1 MTDSPAN
8 AGQTPDGSAIV
19 APVEPLL
26 VSIVLPCYR
35 EAAPVLR
42 RALDSVLNQTYP
54 NIEFILVV
62 DDPDDQVKI
71 AFLKELAEADD
82 RIRVIVNNQNLGPW
96 ASYNRGVREARGAI
110 IAIQDSDDVSEPTRI
125 EVLTRFLLEHPS
137 VGVVGSALEYVNE
150 AGERT
155 LLRRTYP
162 SDPADAIRRYCPLA
176 HPTTLRW
183 ARLFAT
189 HGYYDESR
197 AYRHA
202 ADYEL
207 WFRWQIGGVRMAN
220 VPDPLYLYY
229 QSDANFKALNVRP
242 ILRDTIR
249 IKARYARRLRFGI
262 GDYLWLAVETLAS
275 VLPARAIVAAFYAV
289 NRRRS
294 TELAN
299 RVEASANSTQGP
311 EYTRRLRQ
319 PGSRWKKLL
328 NVQAPY
334 RWNVRR
340 LGLGFVLDVGCG
352 IGRNLAHLDGR
363 GVGVDH
369 NPHSVAEARARGLE
383 AYTAEEFTH
392 TKWSRRGSF
401 DSLFCAHV
409 LEHMGLDEA
418 RGLLLDY
425 LPLVKSGGMLIIIVP
440 QAAGFRSDATHVEYL
455 DPARLATLTEP
466 LPIDLERIF
475 SFPFPAWSGRVF
487 RYNETVAVYRLR
499 DDPDVREG
507 KP

>member
-1 MTDSPAN
+1 MPDEMTDSSAASDPIPVV
-8 AGQTPDGSAIV
+8 PDAER
-19 APVEPLL
+19 PL
-26 VSIVLPCYR
+26 VSVVLPCYR

-54 NIEFILVV
+54 NIEIILVV

-82 RIRVIVNNQNLGPW
+82 RIRVILNPQNLGPW
-96 ASYNRGVREARGAI
+96 GSYNRGAREARGAI

-137 VGVVGSALEYVNE
+137 VGVVGSALEYVDE

-207 WFRWQIGGVRMAN
+207 WCRWQIAGVRMAN

-262 GDYLWLAVETLAS
+262 GDYLWLAAETVAS
-275 VLPARAIVAAFYAV
+275 AMPARAVVAAFYAV

-294 TELAN
+294 AGLASRIEPN
-299 RVEASANSTQGP
+299 VNSTQGP

-383 AYTAEEFTH
+383 AYTAEEFAH

-401 DSLFCAHV
+401 DSLLCAHV
-409 LEHMGLDEA
+409 LEHMHMDEA
-418 RGLLLDY
+418 RTLLLDY
-425 LPLVKSGGMLIIIVP
+425 LPLVKPGGRLVIIVP
-440 QAAGFRSDATHVEYL
+440 QAAGFRSDASHVQYL
-455 DPARLATLTEP
+455 DPALLATLTDP
-466 LPIDLERIF
+466 LPIDLERVF
-475 SFPFPAWSGRVF
+475 SFPFPAWAGQVF
-487 RYNETVAVYRLR
+487 RYNETVAVYRR
-499 DDPDVREG
+499 RGDPDVL
-507 KP
+507 